1 MPDLGH
7 TRKNI
12 KVAIAVMAGVDLLAA
27 VVYFSPLVG
36 SAETRRQEMNR
47 LQAELTTKTRQ
58 VEPLRNLP
66 QKVVLA
72 NQQVVDFYKR
82 RFPAQD
88 SQIASELGKLAAANS
103 VTIEQVKYSSKE
115 PGPGRLQLVE
125 MQADLSGSYVSLA
138 RFINALERNEML
150 FIINSV
156 TLGSEQSGPIKLQ
169 MKLETYLKA
178 GA

>member
-1 MPDLGH
+1 
-7 TRKNI
+7 
-12 KVAIAVMAGVDLLAA
+12 MAGVDLLAA
-27 VVYFSPLVG
+27 MVYFSPLVG
-36 SAETRRQEMNR
+36 SAESRRQEMNL

-72 NQQVVDFYKR
+72 NRQVAEFYKK

-88 SQIASELGKLAAANS
+88 SQIATEFGKLAVANG
-103 VTIEQVKYSSKE
+103 VAIEQAKYQAKA

-125 MQADLSGSYVSLA
+125 MQADLSGNYVSLA
-138 RFINALERNEML
+138 RFINALERDDL
-150 FIINSV
+150 FFIINSV
-156 TLGSEQSGPIKLQ
+156 SLGSETTGTIKLQ
-169 MKLETYLKA
+169 MKLETYLKV

>member
-1 MPDLGH
+1 MKPF
-7 TRKNI
+7 I
-12 KVAIAVMAGVDLLAA
+12 SAA
-27 VVYFSPLVG
+27 VLGP
-36 SAETRRQEMNR
+36 A
-47 LQAELTTKTRQ
+47 
-58 VEPLRNLP
+58 
-66 QKVVLA
+66 VLA
-72 NQQVVDFYKR
+72 LVTAGFLRTRVAAQAKPESAQH
-82 RFPAQD
+82 PA
-88 SQIASELGKLAAANS
+88 

-156 TLGSEQSGPIKLQ
+156 TLGSEQAGHIKLQ